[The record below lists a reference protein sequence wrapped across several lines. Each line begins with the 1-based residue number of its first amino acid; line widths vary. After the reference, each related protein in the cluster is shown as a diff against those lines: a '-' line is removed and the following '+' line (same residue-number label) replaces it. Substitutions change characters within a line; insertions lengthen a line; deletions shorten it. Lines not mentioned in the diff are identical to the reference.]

1 MFSSN
6 FFLNNIENFDLI
18 YIDGSHRAADVLF
31 DAIESYNI
39 LKKDGI
45 LFFDDLLGSQ
55 VFDNNGPIDGIATF
69 LKKTNFN
76 NLKLIFINSQC
87 AFLKL

>member
-1 MFSSN
+1 M
-6 FFLNNIENFDLI
+6 
-18 YIDGSHRAADVLF
+18 
-31 DAIESYNI
+31 ESYKISN
-39 LKKDGI
+39 KGGI
-45 LFFDDLLGSQ
+45 LFFDDFLGSQ
-55 VFDNNGPIDGIATF
+55 IFDNNGPIDGIATF